1 MPKNQDRFVII
12 YDEELI
18 ILSQLKSASKSVFIG
33 LLSFVNSSDTKI
45 NQEGIRTR
53 KCFPTHE
60 ALKKKIHLKQSSI
73 SRGVDEL
80 KHLMWTFKD
89 KTIPLMTVKKRMN
102 RSNIYTFQYP
112 TFQHMENTSFHHM
125 EKPKLSTGEKNDF
138 PTGEK
143 SKLPTHDKTGTK
155 KGTEKKEHRIYNRE
169 KEHALIPSLK
179 KYKEECLKIFPLFD
193 WPIDDIDKN
202 INVWAHNSNFINELY
217 HIAAF
222 NIEKGEN
229 HWKNDY
235 FIQGITKWLS
245 SPVESTLSK
254 KREQYIIEVHNRLN
268 IESKEEEEVL
278 YSSDDIRLLNDDL
291 AKKIKI
297 YKEHPSF
304 NASMDL
310 MLFLDCKFKK
320 EVLNQELIK
329 EAQSLIGE

>member
-1 MPKNQDRFVII
+1 MPKKQDSFAII

-45 NQEGIRTR
+45 DQEGIRTR
-53 KCFPTHE
+53 ECFPTQE

-73 SRGVDEL
+73 SRGVDQL
-80 KHLMWTFKD
+80 KNLMWTYKG
-89 KTIPLMTVKKRMN
+89 KTYPLMTIKKRMN
-102 RSNIYTFQYP
+102 RSNIYTFKYP
-112 TFQHMENTSFHHM
+112 TFQHMINTSFHHQ
-125 EKPKLSTGEKNDF
+125 EKPKLSTHEKNDF
-138 PTGEK
+138 PTHEK

-155 KGTEKKEHRIYNRE
+155 KEKEKKEHRIYNRE
-169 KEHALIPSLK
+169 KEHSFIPSLE

-193 WPIDDIDKN
+193 WPINDIDKHLN
-202 INVWAHNSNFINELY
+202 IWAQNKNFINELY

-222 NIEKGEN
+222 NVEKGEN

-235 FIQGITKWLS
+235 FIKGITKWLS
-245 SPVESTLSK
+245 SSVESTLSK

-268 IESKEEEEVL
+268 IEPKEEEEVL
-278 YSSDDIRLLNDDL
+278 YSSDDIRLLNNDL
-291 AKKIKI
+291 RKKINI

-310 MLFLDCKFKK
+310 MLFLDCKYKK

-329 EAQSLIGE
+329 EAQLLIGE